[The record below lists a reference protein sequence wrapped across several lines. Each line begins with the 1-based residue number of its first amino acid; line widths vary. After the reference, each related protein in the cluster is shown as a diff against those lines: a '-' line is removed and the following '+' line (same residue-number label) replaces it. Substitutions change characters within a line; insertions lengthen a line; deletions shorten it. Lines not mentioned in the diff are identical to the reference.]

1 MSNICQMARPPK
13 PPDPAERRRI
23 VAAAS
28 DLMGEVGPA
37 STKLSEIAVRAGV
50 AYGTIYRHFPDRNAL
65 LLEALLDQTRQVVE
79 LWDDAA
85 GMKDPIQR
93 IITICSIPF
102 EHAMRVPGL
111 PLAFSGATAIDGAQ
125 AEVTRLFRVGES
137 HLKKAITQAKRA
149 GKFKGLPSDVLANML
164 LGGPASYLTLN
175 VDAPHPEWR
184 DVERGI
190 GAMVRKL
197 AE

>member
-1 MSNICQMARPPK
+1 MARPPK

-37 STKLSEIAVRAGV
+37 STKLAEIALRAGV

-79 LWDDAA
+79 LWDDATRT
-85 GMKDPIQR
+85 KDPIER
-93 IITICSIPF
+93 IIAICSVPF
-102 EHAMRVPGL
+102 EFAMRVPGL
-111 PLAFSGATAIDGAQ
+111 SLAFSGAAAIDGAQ
-125 AEVTRLFRVGES
+125 AEVTRLFNVGEN
-137 HLKKAITQAKRA
+137 HLRKAVTQAKRA
-149 GKFKGLPSDVLANML
+149 GKFAGLPSDVLAHML

-175 VDAPHPEWR
+175 VDAPQPDWR

-190 GAMVRKL
+190 DALVRKL

>member
-1 MSNICQMARPPK
+1 MARPPK
-13 PPDPAERRRI
+13 PADPGERRRI

-28 DLMGEVGPA
+28 ELMGEVGPV
-37 STKLSEIAVRAGV
+37 STKLSEVAVRAEV

-65 LLEALLDQTRQVVE
+65 LLEALLDQTRQVVD

-85 GMKDPIQR
+85 RMKDPIER
-93 IITICSIPF
+93 IIAICSIPF

-111 PLAFSGATAIDGAQ
+111 PLAFSGAAAIDGAQ
-125 AEVTRLFRVGES
+125 AEVNRLFCVGEN
-137 HLKKAITQAKRA
+137 HVKKAIAQAKRA
-149 GKFKGLPSDVLANML
+149 GKFGRLPNDVLAHML
-164 LGGPASYLTLN
+164 LGGPTSYLTLN
-175 VDAPHPEWR
+175 IDAPHPDWR

-190 GAMVRKL
+190 EAFVRKL

>member
-1 MSNICQMARPPK
+1 MARPPK

-37 STKLSEIAVRAGV
+37 STKLSEIATRAEV

-85 GMKDPIQR
+85 RVKDPVER
-93 IITICSIPF
+93 IIAICCVPF

-111 PLAFSGATAIDGAQ
+111 PLAFSGAVAIDGAQ
-125 AEVTRLFRVGES
+125 EETARLFRLGES
-137 HLKKAITQAKRA
+137 HVKKAVAQAKRA
-149 GKFKGLPSDVLANML
+149 GKFAGLPTDVLVHML

-175 VDAPHPEWR
+175 IDAPHPHWR

-190 GAMVRKL
+190 DALVRKL

>member
-1 MSNICQMARPPK
+1 MARPPK

-37 STKLSEIAVRAGV
+37 STKLSEIATRARV

-79 LWDDAA
+79 LWDDATRV
-85 GMKDPIQR
+85 KDPVER
-93 IITICSIPF
+93 IIAICCVPF

-111 PLAFSGATAIDGAQ
+111 PLAFSGAVAIDGAQ
-125 AEVTRLFRVGES
+125 AETARLFRLGES
-137 HLKKAITQAKRA
+137 HVKKAIAQAKRS
-149 GKFKGLPSDVLANML
+149 GKFAGLPNDVLAHML

-175 VDAPHPEWR
+175 IDAPHPGWR

-190 GAMVRKL
+190 DTLVRKL

>member
-1 MSNICQMARPPK
+1 MRNICQMARPPK

-28 DLMGEVGPA
+28 DLMGEVGPT

-79 LWDDAA
+79 LWDEAT
-85 GMKDPIQR
+85 GIKDPIQR

-111 PLAFSGATAIDGAQ
+111 PLAFSGAAAIDGAQ
-125 AEVTRLFRVGES
+125 AEVTRLFRVGEG
-137 HLKKAITQAKRA
+137 HLKKSIAQAKRA
-149 GKFKGLPSDVLANML
+149 GNFKGLPSDVLANML

-190 GAMVRKL
+190 DALVRKL
-197 AE
+197 AQ

>member
-1 MSNICQMARPPK
+1 MARPPK

-37 STKLSEIAVRAGV
+37 STKLSEIATRAGV
-50 AYGTIYRHFPDRNAL
+50 AYGTIYRHFPNRNAL

-79 LWDDAA
+79 LWDDATRV
-85 GMKDPIQR
+85 KDPVER
-93 IITICSIPF
+93 IIAICSVPF

-111 PLAFSGATAIDGAQ
+111 PLAFSGAVAIDGAQ
-125 AEVTRLFRVGES
+125 AETARLFRLGET
-137 HLKKAITQAKRA
+137 HVKKAIAQAKRA
-149 GKFKGLPSDVLANML
+149 GKFAGLPNDVLAHML

-175 VDAPHPEWR
+175 IDAPHPDWR

-190 GAMVRKL
+190 DTLVRKL